1 MILHRSFCSWLLVA
15 PLALGGCARGE
26 SVVSPAPAPAVAP
39 SSSDLPVELDAVAFA
54 GRWIEDDYPRALA
67 EAKKSHKAVFVD
79 AWATFCHTC
88 QHMREVVL
96 DDPRLRSIDKEVVW
110 LSIEVDRPANEAF
123 VQAHAAKALPTFF
136 VLDEDGHER
145 ARWVGAMDGEGV
157 QRFVH
162 GGVSPDPAL
171 ARVTDLYL
179 NKKLDECVREGQIVV
194 PGPPTYGHLGVVTTA
209 LACALDR
216 APASLACSAASS
228 GPCADL
234 RSLRQNLTEIVTTLR
249 RDTPASQLQHADD
262 LSSAYEVLLDSR
274 RAVAPAEASRQADE
288 WVRLLDGFAAEAP
301 TAERRA
307 AFDAHRVLAYQ
318 AAGTPERAIPMLSQS
333 RREFP
338 QDYNPPARLATIFLA
353 LKRLP
358 EALAANAQALT
369 LVYGPRTLRV
379 YAQRADLFRQSDKP
393 VDEMATLAEALRWA
407 EGRWLPEGA
416 RRTLETLRARHD
428 SLKQKPTP

>member
-1 MILHRSFCSWLLVA
+1 LL
-15 PLALGGCARGE
+15 E
-26 SVVSPAPAPAVAP
+26 
-39 SSSDLPVELDAVAFA
+39 
-54 GRWIEDDYPRALA
+54 
-67 EAKKSHKAVFVD
+67 
-79 AWATFCHTC
+79 
-88 QHMREVVL
+88 
-96 DDPRLRSIDKEVVW
+96 
-110 LSIEVDRPANEAF
+110 
-123 VQAHAAKALPTFF
+123 
-136 VLDEDGHER
+136 
-145 ARWVGAMDGEGV
+145 
-157 QRFVH
+157 
-162 GGVSPDPAL
+162 
-171 ARVTDLYL
+171 
-179 NKKLDECVREGQIVV
+179 
-194 PGPPTYGHLGVVTTA
+194 
-209 LACALDR
+209 
-216 APASLACSAASS
+216 
-228 GPCADL
+228 
-234 RSLRQNLTEIVTTLR
+234 
-249 RDTPASQLQHADD
+249 
-262 LSSAYEVLLDSR
+262 
-274 RAVAPAEASRQADE
+274 
-288 WVRLLDGFAAEAP
+288 GFAAEAP